1 MINSKIISIF
11 PFLILF
17 FHSCGQRNT
26 VEKPQGLISTE
37 NMELILYDLS
47 VMNGIRSSQGRKEIF
62 EPIMNVT
69 YIYKKYKIDSAQLAA
84 SDFYYA
90 KNPLQYLRIHRNVEK
105 RLNAT
110 IDSLNKSK
118 ENKN

>member
-1 MINSKIISIF
+1 MRNSKIISVLLY
-11 PFLILF
+11 LILF
-17 FHSCGQRNT
+17 MHSCGQRNKI
-26 VEKPQGLISTE
+26 EKPQSLISTE
-37 NMELILYDLS
+37 KMELILYDLS
-47 VMNGIRSSQGRKEIF
+47 VMNGLRSSQGRKKIF

-69 YIYKKYKIDSAQLAA
+69 YIYKKYKIDSAQLAT
-84 SDFYYA
+84 SDSYYA
-90 KNPLQYLRIHRNVEK
+90 KNPQQYHRIHRNVEK